1 MVLGLVA
8 EATRTPDEITLAVM
22 QGFSSQLSN
31 FLSLL
36 LLKRCFE
43 I

>member
-1 MVLGLVA
+1 MVLGPVA
-8 EATRTPDEITLAVM
+8 EATRTPDEITLAAT
-22 QGFSSQLSN
+22 QSFPSQLSG